1 MFPFLNFLKINHIP
15 KKTWSSNSPI
25 NFQPK
30 LKTLLYLSLGLI
42 CFGLGEALILISSTG
57 NSPWLVLSEGL
68 SIKTGLSVGTTT
80 FFISLVVLFF
90 WIFLKQKPGI
100 GTFLNVFII
109 AAVIDLTSFY
119 FDPPSSI
126 YSKYFLTVFSVLL
139 VGLGSGIYLV
149 ANLGPGPRDGLM
161 TGLTRIT
168 SYPISFIRASI
179 EITVVIIGWYLGGTI
194 GLGTLIFAFGIGPAV
209 ALGLSIVN
217 KLSN

>member
-168 SYPISFIRASI
+168 GYPISFIRASI

>member
-168 SYPISFIRASI
+168 GYPISFIRASI

-209 ALGLSIVN
+209 ALGLSVVN

>member
-209 ALGLSIVN
+209 ALGLSVVN